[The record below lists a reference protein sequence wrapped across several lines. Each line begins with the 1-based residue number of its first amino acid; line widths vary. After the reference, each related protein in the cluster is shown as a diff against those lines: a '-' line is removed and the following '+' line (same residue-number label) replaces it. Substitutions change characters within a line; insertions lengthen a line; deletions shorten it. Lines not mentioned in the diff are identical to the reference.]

1 MSKELYNICKNIIE
15 YAVGHGERAVI
26 GIDGMAASGK
36 TTLANALGNELGITV
51 FHTDDYFLPTNRK
64 SKERLAEVGGNID
77 YERFYEEIV
86 LPLRNGAPICFRR
99 FNCHTQTLESELRLE
114 AQKICIIEGAYALH
128 RCFGDI
134 YSHRFALLVDKTEQ
148 KRRIMAR
155 NGGEMLER
163 FEKEWI
169 PLENI
174 YLKEL
179 QNVKTYYSNNDSL
192 RPDAYGVRAGR

>member
-36 TTLANALGNELGITV
+36 TTLANALGKELGITV

-64 SKERLAEVGGNID
+64 SRERLAEVGGNID

-99 FNCHTQTLESELRLE
+99 FNCRTQSLE
-114 AQKICIIEGAYALH
+114 AATCLEPQKICIIEGAYALH
-128 RCFGDI
+128 VFFGDI
-134 YSHRFALLVDKTEQ
+134 YTHRFALLVDEDEQ
-148 KRRIMAR
+148 KRRILER

-174 YLKEL
+174 YLKET
-179 QNVKTYYSNNDSL
+179 QNVQTYYSNNDTL
-192 RPDAYGVRAGR
+192 LPDAYGLRT